1 MSIFHLKPL
10 RQQTDEQLMARAAAG
25 KAPLASPEGDKAFEE
40 LYRRYARRLKG
51 FFFMQLGGDEELAAD
66 ATHDVFLRAYEA
78 RSRYLEGRSVSTW
91 LFTIAYNIC
100 RNHYRSNAY
109 EAQPL
114 ATLDAEPLSDQ
125 QIEVQLDQATLDQA
139 LAQVLAELPAPLH
152 QLFSLHYQEE
162 LTIPQVA
169 EIVGIPEG
177 TVKSRLHKTMNI
189 IRKKLKK
196 YENK

>member
-10 RQQTDEQLMARAAAG
+10 RQLADEELMARAAAG
-25 KAPLASPEGDKAFEE
+25 RAPLASPEGDKAFEE

-51 FFFMQLGGDEELAAD
+51 FFFLQLGGDEELAAD

-78 RSRYLEGRSVSTW
+78 RSRYQEGRSVSTW
-91 LFTIAYNIC
+91 LFTIAYNLC

-109 EAQPL
+109 EAQLL
-114 ATLDAEPLSDQ
+114 ATLDAEPISEQ
-125 QIEVQLDQATLDQA
+125 QIEVQLDEATLDEA

>member
-1 MSIFHLKPL
+1 MRIFHLKPL
-10 RQQTDEQLMARAAAG
+10 RQQTDEQLMARAKAG
-25 KAPLASPEGDKAFEE
+25 NDAAFEE
-40 LYRRYARRLKG
+40 LYRRFARRLKG
-51 FFFMQLGGDEELAAD
+51 FFFLQLGRDEELAAD

-78 RSRYLEGRSVSTW
+78 RNRYQEGKNVSTW

-109 EAQPL
+109 EMQL
-114 ATLDAEPLSDQ
+114 SATLDAEPISEE
-125 QIEVQLDQATLDQA
+125 QIEVQLDAAALDDA
-139 LAQVLAELPAPLH
+139 LAQVLSELPPPLH

-189 IRKKLKK
+189 IRKKLKR
-196 YENK
+196 YEHH

>member
-1 MSIFHLKPL
+1 MSIFYLKPL
-10 RQQTDEQLMARAAAG
+10 RHQTDEQLMAQAAAG
-25 KAPLASPEGDKAFEE
+25 SDTAFEE

-51 FFFMQLGGDEELAAD
+51 FFFMQLGGNEEVAAD

-78 RSRYLEGRSVSTW
+78 RSRYREGSNVGTW

-100 RNHYRSNAY
+100 KNHYRSNAY
-109 EAQPL
+109 EAELL
-114 ATLDAEPLSDQ
+114 ASLDAEPISDQ
-125 QIEVQLDQATLDQA
+125 QIEVEMDAAQLDEA
-139 LAQVLAELPAPLH
+139 LERVLSELPAPLH

-189 IRKKLKK
+189 IRKKLKGYK
-196 YENK
+196 VKS

>member
-25 KAPLASPEGDKAFEE
+25 SDTAFEE

-78 RSRYLEGRSVSTW
+78 RSRYQEERRVDTW

-100 RNHYRSNAY
+100 KNHYRSNAY
-109 EAQPL
+109 EAQLL
-114 ATLDAEPLSDQ
+114 ASLDAEPVSNQ
-125 QIEVQLDQATLDQA
+125 QIEVDLDAAILDEA
-139 LAQVLAELPAPLH
+139 LAQVLNELPAPLH
-152 QLFSLHYQEE
+152 QIFSLHYQEE
-162 LTIPQVA
+162 LTIPQIA
-169 EIVGIPEG
+169 EIVGVPEG

-189 IRKKLKK
+189 IRKKLKN
-196 YENK
+196 YANK

>member
-10 RQQTDEQLMARAAAG
+10 RQLTDEELMARAAAG
-25 KAPLASPEGDKAFEE
+25 SDKAFEE

-51 FFFMQLGGDEELAAD
+51 FFFLQLGGDEELAAD

-109 EAQPL
+109 EAQLL
-114 ATLDAEPLSDQ
+114 ASLDAEPISQQ

>member
-1 MSIFHLKPL
+1 MRIFHLKPL
-10 RQQTDEQLMARAAAG
+10 RQLTDEQLMARAKAG
-25 KAPLASPEGDKAFEE
+25 NDAAFEE
-40 LYRRYARRLKG
+40 LYHRYARRLKG
-51 FFFMQLGGDEELAAD
+51 FFFLQLGGDEELAAD

-78 RSRYLEGRSVSTW
+78 RNRYQEGKNVSTW

-109 EAQPL
+109 ETQLL
-114 ATLDAEPLSDQ
+114 ATLDTEPISDE
-125 QIEVQLDQATLDQA
+125 QIEVQLDAAALDDA
-139 LAQVLAELPAPLH
+139 LAQVLSELPPPLH

-189 IRKKLKK
+189 IRKKLKR
-196 YENK
+196 YEHH

>member
-10 RQQTDEQLMARAAAG
+10 RQQTDEQLMARAANG
-25 KAPLASPEGDKAFEE
+25 SDTAFEE

-78 RSRYLEGRSVSTW
+78 RERFQKGRKVDTW

-109 EAQPL
+109 EAQLL
-114 ATLDAEPLSDQ
+114 ATLDKEPLSSQ
-125 QIEVQLDQATLDQA
+125 QIEVELDAATLDQA
-139 LAQVLAELPAPLH
+139 LEQMLADLPAPLH
-152 QLFSLHYQEE
+152 HLFSLHYQEE
-162 LTIPQVA
+162 LTIPQIA

-196 YENK
+196 YEK

>member
-10 RQQTDEQLMARAAAG
+10 RQLTDEQLMARA
-25 KAPLASPEGDKAFEE
+25 KADNDAAFEE

-51 FFFMQLGGDEELAAD
+51 FFFLQLGGDKELAAD

-78 RSRYLEGRSVSTW
+78 RNHYLEDKNVSTW

-109 EAQPL
+109 EMELL
-114 ATLDAEPLSDQ
+114 ATLDAEPITEEP
-125 QIEVQLDQATLDQA
+125 IEVLLDAASLDNA
-139 LAQVLAELPAPLH
+139 LARVLSELPPPLH

-189 IRKKLKK
+189 IRKKLKR
-196 YENK
+196 YENH

>member
-1 MSIFHLKPL
+1 MRIFHLKPL
-10 RQQTDEQLMARAAAG
+10 RQLTDEQLMARAKAG
-25 KAPLASPEGDKAFEE
+25 NDAAFEE
-40 LYRRYARRLKG
+40 LYHRYARRLKG
-51 FFFMQLGGDEELAAD
+51 FFFLQLGGDEELAAD

-78 RSRYLEGRSVSTW
+78 RNRYQEGKNVSTW

-109 EAQPL
+109 ETQLL
-114 ATLDAEPLSDQ
+114 ATLDAEHISDE
-125 QIEVQLDQATLDQA
+125 QIEVQLDAAALDDA
-139 LAQVLAELPAPLH
+139 LAQVLSELPPPLH

-189 IRKKLKK
+189 IRKKLKR
-196 YENK
+196 YEHH

>member
-10 RQQTDEQLMARAAAG
+10 RQLTDEELMARAAAD
-25 KAPLASPEGDKAFEE
+25 KAPLASPEGDRAFEE

-51 FFFMQLGGDEELAAD
+51 FFFLQLGGDEELAAD

-78 RSRYLEGRSVSTW
+78 RSRYEEGRSVSTW

-109 EAQPL
+109 EAQLL
-114 ATLDAEPLSDQ
+114 ATLDAEPITNE
-125 QIEVQLDQATLDQA
+125 QIEVQLDAATLDQA
-139 LAQVLAELPAPLH
+139 LERVLSELPAHLR

-189 IRKKLKK
+189 IRKKLKQ
-196 YENK
+196 YEHH

>member
-1 MSIFHLKPL
+1 MRIFHLKPL
-10 RQQTDEQLMARAAAG
+10 RQLTDEQLMARAKAG
-25 KAPLASPEGDKAFEE
+25 NNAAFEE
-40 LYRRYARRLKG
+40 LYHRFARRLKG
-51 FFFMQLGGDEELAAD
+51 FFFLQLGGDEELAAD
-66 ATHDVFLRAYEA
+66 ATHDVFLRVYEA
-78 RSRYLEGRSVSTW
+78 RNRYQEGKSVSTW

-109 EAQPL
+109 EMQL
-114 ATLDAEPLSDQ
+114 SATLDAEPISEE
-125 QIEVQLDQATLDQA
+125 QIEIQLDAAALDEA
-139 LAQVLAELPAPLH
+139 LAQVLSELPPPLH

-189 IRKKLKK
+189 IRKKLKR
-196 YENK
+196 YEHH